1 MKLESLHDLFVHELQ
16 DLYSAENQLVKAL
29 PKMAAAASSRELKAG
44 FEKHL
49 QETQVQVRRLEQ
61 VFRELGESPG
71 GKTCVGMQGL
81 IDEGSK
87 LIREDADPSVKDA
100 GLIVAA
106 QKVEHYEIA
115 GYGSACVF
123 AETLG
128 FPNIKQLLKQ
138 TMTEEEAT
146 DKKLTQLAE
155 STINVEAAIK

>member
-1 MKLESLHDLFVHELQ
+1 MKLESLHELFVHELQ
-16 DLYSAENQLVKAL
+16 DLYSAENQLIKAL
-29 PKMAAAASSRELKAG
+29 PKMASAATSGELKAG

-49 QETQVQVRRLEQ
+49 QETQVQVQRLEQ
-61 VFRELGESPG
+61 VFSELGESPEG
-71 GKTCVGMQGL
+71 ETCLGMKGL

-87 LIREDADPSVKDA
+87 LIKEDADPTVKDA

-128 FPNIKQLLKQ
+128 FENIKQILKQ
-138 TMTEEEAT
+138 TLAEEEAT

-155 STINVEAAIK
+155 GVINVEAAMK